1 MVYENCTIYG
11 PYRLADN
18 RDRVTITSPNGVVK
32 FVSYAKYL
40 MEVHLDRFLDPDLET
55 IDHIDNNFN
64 NNNLNNL
71 RILSRKEHC
80 SLDAIRNKSQTFTCS
95 MCNIEFTLS
104 GKKLN
109 DAFEN
114 RLKGKSGPYCSRSCA
129 GKSSHLK
136 LDDPRLITHNV
147 KREKY
152 TLKNPDTIIDSFNSN
167 EYLEVIYS

>member
-55 IDHIDNNFN
+55 VDHIDNDFN

-80 SLDAIRNKSQTFTCS
+80 SLEVARIKDQTFVCG
-95 MCNIEFTLS
+95 MCNTPFTLS

-109 DAFEN
+109 DAFQN
-114 RLKGKSGPYCSRSCA
+114 RLRGFSGPYCSRSCA
-129 GKSSHLK
+129 GKASHLK
-136 LDDPRLITHNV
+136 SNDPRAKFQDV

-152 TLKNPDTIIDSFNSN
+152 TLKNPDVIFDVSSSG
-167 EYLEVIYS
+167 EYLKYC